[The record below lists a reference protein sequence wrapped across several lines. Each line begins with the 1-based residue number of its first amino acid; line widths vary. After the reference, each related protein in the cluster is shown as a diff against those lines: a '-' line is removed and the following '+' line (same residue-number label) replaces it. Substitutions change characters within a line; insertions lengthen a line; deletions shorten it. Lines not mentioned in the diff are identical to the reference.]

1 MLCVAPRLIRMGICL
16 SIAGLLAVGVNA
28 QTHTRETTLT
38 VATDLKA
45 DAIESTKRNQPII
58 ILYSLPGCPHCEVV
72 RRSHLT
78 PMSNE
83 TPPRAI
89 IRQLN
94 LQSTAPLRDFAGVM
108 TTHRDFINQQKIKFA
123 PVVAFYNAAGQR
135 LGDALIGTMLPDF
148 YGAYLEEGLTE
159 ARKRL
164 VQPVTPPKK

>member
-1 MLCVAPRLIRMGICL
+1 MFCIAPRLMRMAICFL
-16 SIAGLLAVGVNA
+16 FASPFAVGVNA
-28 QTHTRETTLT
+28 QTSARETTLT

-45 DAIESTKRNQPII
+45 DAIESAKRGVPVV

-72 RRSHLT
+72 RRSHLS
-78 PMSNE
+78 PMVNE

-94 LQSTAPLRDFAGVM
+94 LQSTAPLRDFEGGM

-123 PVVAFYNAAGQR
+123 PVVAFYNPAGQR
-135 LGDALIGTMLPDF
+135 LGDSLIGTMLPDF
-148 YGAYLEEGLTE
+148 YGAYLEDGLAE

-164 VQPVTPPKK
+164 VQPVTPPQK

>member
-1 MLCVAPRLIRMGICL
+1 MFCIAPRLMRMAICFL
-16 SIAGLLAVGVNA
+16 FASLIAVGVNA
-28 QTHTRETTLT
+28 QTNARETTLT

-45 DAIESTKRNQPII
+45 DAIESAKRGVPIV

-83 TPPRAI
+83 TPSRAI

-94 LQSTAPLRDFAGVM
+94 LQSTAPLRDFEGVM
-108 TTHRDFINQQKIKFA
+108 TTHRDFIDQQKIKFA
-123 PVVAFYNAAGQR
+123 PVVAFYNPAGQR

-148 YGAYLEEGLTE
+148 YGAYLEDGLSE